1 VPLVKAPVLAAG
13 QYAAVVDKDNDA
25 VADGKE
31 MVQYRGSRVSGMAS
45 RQALQAK
52 LFMGSP

>member
-1 VPLVKAPVLAAG
+1 MAAG
-13 QYAAVVDKDNDA
+13 QYVALGRRNAAAAYTDNDA